1 LTNSSTYN
9 SSVPFNNQIIFWN
22 SLPDPANG
30 EDWDG
35 FALLVD
41 DVEQY
46 YGMALNFSL
55 AALNASI
62 PHFFRLAV
70 SHNHLKILELC
81 FSVVNSTPVKGKR
94 VTSQKQ
100 RSCGQMGPGS
110 TPGLA
115 PHDFYWEIHH
125 NLKDNSFGHGSHE
138 NGHLSKCKTFPCA

>member
-9 SSVPFNNQIIFWN
+9 SSVPFNDQIIFWN

-35 FALLVD
+35 FELLVD
-41 DVEQY
+41 DVERY
-46 YGMALNFSL
+46 YGTALNFSL

-70 SHNHLKILELC
+70 SHNHLEILELR
-81 FSVVNSTPVKGKR
+81 FSVLNSTPVKGKQ

-100 RSCGQMGPGS
+100 RPCGQMGLGS
-110 TPGLA
+110 TPCLA
-115 PHDFYWEIHH
+115 PRDRYREIDHK
-125 NLKDNSFGHGSHE
+125 LKDNSFGHGGQE
-138 NGHLSKCKTFPCA
+138 HLCKTFPRA